1 LINGTDDPI
10 NPYRGG
16 DVVLPEALG
25 GQFLGR
31 VLSGPAT
38 AERLAALAGH
48 SAPPRNFDGPE
59 VDGDPST
66 RVRRRLWQ
74 EAGRPTVAFLEIV
87 GGGHTIPRKDVPFPE
102 SVGRQTWE
110 IDAPLEAWRFFISR
124 GGGQGAVQGS
134 HSSH

>member
-1 LINGTDDPI
+1 MIDGTDDAV
-10 NPYRGG
+10 NPYSGG

-31 VLSGPAT
+31 VLSSPAT
-38 AERLAALAGH
+38 AERLASLAGH
-48 SAPPRNFDGPE
+48 SAPPWISDGRG

-66 RVRRRLWQ
+66 RVRRRLRK

-87 GGGHTIPRKDVPFPE
+87 GGGHTIPRKNVPFPE
-102 SVGRQTWE
+102 SVGRQTRE

-124 GGGQGAVQGS
+124 DGGQGAAVGS